1 MNIVT
6 KRVDELRHPDKN
18 VRIHT
23 TKQIDEYIRSLNM
36 FDQIRPLVVD
46 EDGVILIG
54 NGMYEALVRMG
65 RETCEC
71 EVKAG
76 LTEVQKKKLM
86 LADNKIFELGL
97 TDSEAFENILRDI
110 GTDFDIPGYD
120 ASMLEMLTMS
130 FGDVDEYISGYGAFE
145 QDDVERINSKT
156 AETHVEGVATGFQR
170 QGAAYPLSNYVP
182 EGTAVPGPTNGQNG
196 TPIDRYITCP
206 HCGERFLISGEVG

>member
-6 KRVDELRHPDKN
+6 KRVDELRHPEKN

-23 TKQIDEYIRSLNM
+23 SKQIDEYIRSLNM

-46 EDGVILIG
+46 ENGVILIG

-71 EVKAG
+71 EVKTG

-86 LADNKIFELGL
+86 LADNKIFELGM

-120 ASMLEMLTMS
+120 SSMLEMLTMS
-130 FGDVDEYISGYGAFE
+130 FDDVDDYISGYGAFD
-145 QDDVERINSKT
+145 QGDVDRINAKT
-156 AETHVEGVATGFQR
+156 AETHVEGVATGFQ
-170 QGAAYPLSNYVP
+170 GAGAPYPLSNNGPAEV
-182 EGTAVPGPTNGQNG
+182 TVPGPGNGPDG
-196 TPIDRYITCP
+196 TPIERYITCP
-206 HCGERFLISGEVG
+206 RCGERILIRGEVG

>member
-46 EDGVILIG
+46 ENGVILIG

-71 EVKAG
+71 EVKTG

-97 TDSEAFENILRDI
+97 TDSEAFETILRDI

-156 AETHVEGVATGFQR
+156 AETHVEGVATGLQG
-170 QGAAYPLSNYVP
+170 QGAPSPLSNYAP
-182 EGTAVPGPTNGQNG
+182 GETANPGPINGQNSA
-196 TPIDRYITCP
+196 PAEQYVTCP
-206 HCGERFLISGEVG
+206 HCGERFLISAGVV